1 MKCNNST
8 RFLAVVYLSAYADAS
23 NFGMKRNSLQTS
35 RSTPQTSSKTAFDLP
50 RGGDIS
56 PTKRAL
62 GSLDLALAGA
72 VATMI
77 GDAMMHPIDCI
88 KTVQQSDEGYGLNMI
103 QVGKQ
108 IFQSDGLKGFYSGL
122 GTYVLSDGGAG
133 ALKFAAYEALK
144 SYTTSNIPEEYQ
156 GSALFGCAAL
166 AFIASSIIIVP
177 GELLKQRLQMGQIS
191 SVYQGITNI
200 LKTEGFFGLFKGYSG
215 VCLRDVPYT
224 MLELGIYDN
233 LKNAYLKHKT
243 RGQIDGDNAKI
254 TQLDEIIA
262 AAITGGFTG
271 FLTAPLDTIKTKIMV
286 DEAGIYNGFVD
297 ATRKVI
303 AQHGVSSLF
312 QGSAARVFW
321 IMPFTAVYLPLYEVF
336 KRKLE
341 LLVPKVL

>member
-8 RFLAVVYLSAYADAS
+8 RFLAIVYLSAYADAS
-23 NFGMKRNSLQTS
+23 NFGIKRNSLQTP
-35 RSTPQTSSKTAFDLP
+35 RSTPQTSSITALDLP
-50 RGGDIS
+50 RGGDSS

-88 KTVQQSDEGYGLNMI
+88 KTLQQSDEGYGLNMI

-191 SVYQGITNI
+191 SVYEGITNI
-200 LKTEGFFGLFKGYSG
+200 LKNEGFLGLFKGYSG
-215 VCLRDVPYT
+215 VCLRDIPYT

-233 LKNAYLKHKT
+233 LKNAFLKHNKT
-243 RGQIDGDNAKI
+243 HGQIDGNNAKI
-254 TQLDEIIA
+254 TIIA
-262 AAITGGFTG
+262 AAIAGGFTG

-286 DEAGIYNGFVD
+286 DDAGIYNGFVD

-303 AQHGVSSLF
+303 AQHGISSLF

-341 LLVPKVL
+341 LMVPKVL